1 MKNHLNQAISIIIM
15 IHVLLF
21 FKFKDWLMLLNEGCG
36 LKLFF
41 VSREWQTFN
50 KQQDIF
56 RGRTIM
62 SPLCAFDGNYTVLF
76 AQPYVNVCLS
86 SICQSAAVVYDAV
99 IFVSVKPSSL
109 SASWS
114 KHYLLHM
121 IHLGD
126 FGHTCLSPTLSKGHF
141 IEDINRKH
149 RVRAAGGMT
158 FNIGLQLESNHWCCK
173 YTICV

>member
-62 SPLCAFDGNYTVLF
+62 SPLCAFDGNYTVLLLSPMLMF
-76 AQPYVNVCLS
+76 AYRAYVNQLLWFMMLLFLCL
-86 SICQSAAVVYDAV
+86 
-99 IFVSVKPSSL
+99 L
-109 SASWS
+109 N
-114 KHYLLHM
+114 HLLCLL
-121 IHLGD
+121 LGA
-126 FGHTCLSPTLSKGHF
+126 
-141 IEDINRKH
+141 N
-149 RVRAAGGMT
+149 
-158 FNIGLQLESNHWCCK
+158 
-173 YTICV
+173 TICCIWFIWGLWSHMSVSNFVQRTFYRRYK